1 MTFVAD
7 LRTLL
12 RLPGFRRLFAVRLTS
27 QAADGIFQ
35 VALASSVLF
44 SPERAPDATAI
55 ALGFTALLLPFSVL
69 GPFVGVFLDRW
80 PRRSTLILSN
90 LVRVGLLAVVAVF
103 IGADALDGRSGI
115 AFFLVVLA
123 CFSVNRFLLAGLS
136 AALPRVVPDDELV
149 MANAVAPT
157 CGTLAYIVGAGIGG
171 LVHALAGDVV
181 VVAVAALAYLLA
193 SGVATRLPFLGPD
206 AAEIAAHTVLA
217 GLRVVTRGLIAG
229 LQHIPRPAGL
239 ALAAIGASRFFYGL
253 TTVATIL
260 LYRNYFGDPDS
271 GGSLAGLGLIVGASG
286 VGYGIAAVTTPMAT
300 RRMRPQTWQVAL
312 LVFAGVLEVVPTALY
327 TQPALVVAAV
337 GIGITSQGVKI
348 CTDTIVQ
355 TQVADEFRGRVFSL
369 YDVLFNV
376 VFVSSAAVA
385 ALVLPD
391 NGKSYP
397 VLVVCAVGYLLTAL
411 VYRRLD
417 AGTLSPAAAG
427 TSRREEPG
435 PLSDPTGP

>member
-90 LVRVGLLAVVAVF
+90 LVRVGLLVVVAVF

-206 AAEIAAHTVLA
+206 AAAHTVLA

-229 LQHIPRPAGL
+229 LRHIPRPAGL

-253 TTVATIL
+253 TTVATVL

>member
-1 MTFVAD
+1 VTFVAD

-27 QAADGIFQ
+27 QSADGIFQ

-80 PRRSTLILSN
+80 PRRSTLMVSN
-90 LVRVGLLAVVAVF
+90 LVRVGLLIVVAVF
-103 IGADALDGRSGI
+103 IGADELDGRAGL

-149 MANAVAPT
+149 MANAVSPT
-157 CGTLAYIVGAGIGG
+157 CGTLSFIVGAGIGG
-171 LVHALAGDVV
+171 LVHAVAGDVA
-181 VVAVAALAYLLA
+181 VVAVAAVVYLLA
-193 SGVATRLPFLGPD
+193 SGAASRLPFLGPD
-206 AAEIAAHTVLA
+206 ATELAAHTVVA

-229 LQHIPRPAGL
+229 LRHIPRPAAL
-239 ALAAIGASRFFYGL
+239 ALGAIGVSRFFYGL
-253 TTVATIL
+253 TTVATVL

-286 VGYGIAAVTTPMAT
+286 LGYGIAAVITPIAT
-300 RRMRPQTWQVAL
+300 RRMRPQAWQVL
-312 LVFAGVLEVVPTALY
+312 LLGMAAVLSIFPAGLY
-327 TQPALVVAAV
+327 TQPALVIAAAGL
-337 GIGITSQGVKI
+337 GIASQGVKI
-348 CTDTIVQ
+348 CTDAIVQ
-355 TQVADEFRGRVFSL
+355 THVADQFRGRVFSL

-376 VFVSSAAVA
+376 VFVSAAAVA
-385 ALVLPD
+385 AVVLPD

-397 VLVVCAVGYLLTAL
+397 VLVVCALGYLATAL
-411 VYRRLD
+411 IYRRLD
-417 AGTLSPAAAG
+417 VGTLNPAAAG
-427 TSRREEPG
+427 TPRREGPG
-435 PLSDPTGP
+435 PLSDPAGR